1 MLVFYIYCSNNKT
14 IPPGKLSFPHPDHNL
29 KKGTWLS
36 HKQHLPW
43 PIVAQCRHVWLRT
56 ACCAF
61 LVSWPST
68 CVLVTSQQSRY
79 TVQLQTTL
87 PRPSHLSH
95 VTYHRLIAM
104 TQCQMGHGLTMV
116 CICGKK
122 SDEEP
127 GRHHRHTSLS
137 SGPVRTAAGAC
148 SQLWPWGRGATWRQ
162 VELQHSQAE
171 ESWKPVTL
179 QLCSLPGPRAA
190 APQKC

>member
-1 MLVFYIYCSNNKT
+1 MWPSAGTCLAQNCMLC
-14 IPPGKLSFPHPDHNL
+14 FPCV
-29 KKGTWLS
+29 
-36 HKQHLPW
+36 
-43 PIVAQCRHVWLRT
+43 VAQYMYICDK
-56 ACCAF
+56 
-61 LVSWPST
+61 ST
-68 CVLVTSQQSRY
+68 IQVHCSASNHPIAPITPQSRY
-79 TVQLQTTL
+79 ISQTQF
-87 PRPSHLSH
+87 
-95 VTYHRLIAM
+95 IAM

-127 GRHHRHTSLS
+127 GRHHHHTSPS
-137 SGPVRTAAGAC
+137 SGPVCTAAGAC

-171 ESWKPVTL
+171 ESWKLLTL